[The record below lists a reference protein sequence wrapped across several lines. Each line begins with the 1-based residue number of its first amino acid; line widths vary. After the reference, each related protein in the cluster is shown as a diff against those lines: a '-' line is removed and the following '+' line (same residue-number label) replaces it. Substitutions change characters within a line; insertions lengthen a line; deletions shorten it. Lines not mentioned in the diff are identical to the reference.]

1 METREAFQARW
12 RHEQRLR
19 QRLRLAAFRL
29 EAAQVERAWAV
40 LSAHRQGLSIRE
52 IATAIGLSR
61 ARVHQLLSE
70 TDAAEIPAQLNR
82 LREHG
87 WPTADGTDVEGESA
101 DEDLVLARLADEATA
116 LRECLDWLER
126 LEQDEPVVVNLLP
139 EFHDQ
144 RDFVAFDRPR
154 VLRVLHRIADDLDEL
169 SRAPDR
175 RSVPPAADAV
185 AERRRRLAELPGRPP
200 RLSQREERAQL
211 RAKLGLDP

>member
-1 METREAFQARW
+1 METREEFQERW
-12 RHEQRLR
+12 RREQRLR
-19 QRLRLAAFRL
+19 QRLQLAAFRL

-52 IATAIGLSR
+52 IAAAIGLSR

-70 TDAAEIPAQLNR
+70 PAAAEVPAQLNR
-82 LREHG
+82 LREQG
-87 WPTADGTDVEGESA
+87 WPSA
-101 DEDLVLARLADEATA
+101 DVVDSDSTAEDLVLARLADEVTA
-116 LRECLDWLER
+116 LRECLHWLER
-126 LEQDEPVVVNLLP
+126 LERDEPVVVNLLP

-154 VLRVLHRIADDLDEL
+154 VLRVLRRIAGDLDEL

-175 RSVPPAADAV
+175 VSVAPSAGDAAD
-185 AERRRRLAELPGRPP
+185 EWRRRLAEPPPLPRC
-200 RLSQREERAQL
+200 LSQREERAQL